1 MKYLIAVLSLLCFSC
16 LPDRLVPYDYSI
28 EKNNQ
33 EAYIEVDSITIA
45 ISNLEAKND
54 HSVFMLEVEN
64 LSSQPLFIDIEKINK
79 YASLYSH
86 TAKPDKELFSEVT
99 AVMTPSQINQFFK
112 TKRNKAQTTAFFLF
126 LVGAAV
132 STMDAVK
139 DNKDNRK
146 SYWTNDDQRRSEKRD
161 LLTAS
166 TLIATDIL
174 ADVALTSSENAATEL
189 NYLPT
194 ELFDRKVIYSGER
207 FNGKILFKQVGSLKQ
222 YHRITFPIDEKRLHF
237 DFRKA
242 TPREKKFLM
251 QNK

>member
-33 EAYIEVDSITIA
+33 EAYIELDSITIA
-45 ISNLEAKND
+45 ITNLEVKND

-86 TAKPDKELFSEVT
+86 STKPDKEIFSEVT

-112 TKRNKAQTTAFFLF
+112 AKRNKAQATAFFLF

-146 SYWTNDDQRRSEKRD
+146 FHWTNDDQRKSEKRD
-161 LLTAS
+161 LLTGS

-174 ADVALTSSENAATEL
+174 ADVALTNSETAATEL
-189 NYLPT
+189 NYLPA
-194 ELFDRKVIYSGER
+194 ELFKRKIIYPGER
-207 FNGKILFKQVGSLKQ
+207 FNGKILFKQVGLLK
-222 YHRITFPIDEKRLHF
+222 
-237 DFRKA
+237 
-242 TPREKKFLM
+242 
-251 QNK
+251 